1 MLILDLIYVNLFTK
15 KTIKTRK
22 KLKEFNFFFI
32 TFFNIEYHYN
42 FYLFIKFIVED
53 DINFFREIKEEI
65 RATKREADS
74 KTISKL
80 DSIFIEDIKEVED
93 DNEE

>member
-1 MLILDLIYVNLFTK
+1 MV
-15 KTIKTRK
+15 
-22 KLKEFNFFFI
+22 
-32 TFFNIEYHYN
+32 
-42 FYLFIKFIVED
+42 D
-53 DINFFREIKEEI
+53 DEINFFKEIKEEI

-93 DNEE
+93 DQVLYCGGGRTAGDLYQSRGGKAHDADRRGGHRRRGHQAGRHQPQRFL